1 MSLSTQTRLGLLVIG
16 VALLLLG
23 AGVVYDTTQGT
34 TVAVGLTDVLMA
46 LFGGI
51 VAVGLY
57 HGWTMEAEDARSS
70 ESR

>member
-16 VALLLLG
+16 VTLLLLG
-23 AGVVYDTTQGT
+23 SGVVYDTTQGT
-34 TVAVGLTDVLMA
+34 PVAVGLTDLLMA

-57 HGWTMEAEDARSS
+57 HGWTMDVEDAGGP
-70 ESR
+70 EIE

>member
-16 VALLLLG
+16 VTLLLLG

-34 TVAVGLTDVLMA
+34 TVAVGLTDVLVA
-46 LFGGI
+46 LFGGM

-57 HGWTMEAEDARSS
+57 HGWTMGVKDAGGP
-70 ESR
+70 EIE

>member
-34 TVAVGLTDVLMA
+34 PIAVGLTDVLMA

-51 VAVGLY
+51 VTVGLY
-57 HGWTMEAEDARSS
+57 HGWTMDVEDANPA
-70 ESR
+70 EPE

>member
-1 MSLSTQTRLGLLVIG
+1 MSFSTQTRLGLLVIG
-16 VALLLLG
+16 VTLLLLG

-46 LFGGI
+46 LFGGM

-57 HGWTMEAEDARSS
+57 HGWTMDVEDAGGP
-70 ESR
+70 EIE

>member
-34 TVAVGLTDVLMA
+34 PVAVGLTDVLMA

-51 VAVGLY
+51 VTVGLY
-57 HGWTMEAEDARSS
+57 HGWTMDVEDANPA
-70 ESR
+70 EPE

>member
-34 TVAVGLTDVLMA
+34 PIAVGLTDILMA

-57 HGWTMEAEDARSS
+57 HGWTMDVEDANPA
-70 ESR
+70 EPE

>member
-1 MSLSTQTRLGLLVIG
+1 MSFSTQTRLGLLVIG
-16 VALLLLG
+16 VTLLLLG

-46 LFGGI
+46 LFGGM

-57 HGWTMEAEDARSS
+57 HGWTMDVDDAGGP
-70 ESR
+70 EIE